1 MARITNTDKIAVK
14 RGSTDGK
21 IGVLA
26 SWSFGAIEVPS
37 DVIDAFWDKQ
47 NVLDDYI
54 KPKAPSPGDAYM
66 NTCSAEN
73 IAIWDEIDE
82 DSIDRFEKKYG
93 QKVRVQYITLP
104 TKDKS
109 NEYILARR
117 IWVLSDDETEIT
129 PEHPNVAR
137 LKFDNQNDRIDVVP
151 FPAFA
156 KSKVIE
162 VISKIA
168 NDEYQRQKKVVN
180 GTRHRQ
186 AMYRLISDVNGV
198 PYGYGQGTAFIP
210 NKGEE
215 RLRVFKDYI
224 VNVANAYGTTSHRC
238 GFMTTTVID
247 SEEERKNI
255 AESVKNDVQKQ
266 YDKLLDDTVKL
277 IANKTGELTDRAQA
291 SIEKRIEERMGEVGR
306 LNALK
311 EDYEKIL
318 GEKITIERMAVTL
331 PDNVSGRVGAM
342 IMQMAESV
350 STGSA

>member
-1 MARITNTDKIAVK
+1 MNADKITVK
-14 RGSTDGK
+14 RGTTDGK
-21 IGVLA
+21 VGVLA
-26 SWSFGAIEVPS
+26 SWSFGAIEVPI

-47 NVLDDYI
+47 NVLDDYL
-54 KPKAPSPGDAYM
+54 KPKAPSAGDAYM

-73 IAIWDEIDE
+73 IAIWNEIDE
-82 DSIDRFEKKYG
+82 DTVTNFEKKYG

-104 TKDKS
+104 TKDRS

-117 IWVLSDDETEIT
+117 IWVLSEDETEIT

-137 LKFDNQNDRIDVVP
+137 LKFDNQNDRIEVVP

-156 KSKVIE
+156 KSKVVE
-162 VISKIA
+162 VITKIA

-186 AMYRLISDVNGV
+186 AMYRLISEVNGV

-210 NKGEE
+210 NKGEDK
-215 RLRVFKDYI
+215 LRMFRDYV
-224 VNVANAYGTTSHRC
+224 VNVANGYGTTAHRC

-247 SEEERKNI
+247 SDEERRNI
-255 AESVKNDVQKQ
+255 AESVKNEVQKQ

-277 IANKTGELTDRAQA
+277 LANKTGELSDKAQA
-291 SIEKRIEERMGEVGR
+291 SIEKRIEERMADVGR
-306 LNALK
+306 LNAMK

-318 GEKITIERMAVTL
+318 GEKIVIEQLAVTL
-331 PDNVSGRVGAM
+331 PDNVSGRVSAM
-342 IMQMAESV
+342 VMQMAESV
-350 STGSA
+350 SAGSD